1 MKRFLTPIAFLILA
15 IPAAGFASE
24 TVKSSSK
31 STSKTTAKSATK
43 AGKGQPSA
51 LIKTRE
57 QSMLARVTVYWAKG
71 GSGSDRFTR
80 QHKTATGIRLKSGH
94 CAVDPRR
101 IPYGSQVIFPDGRF
115 LAVDTGT
122 AVINRKAARLSGRT
136 KAERGAPVIDRFFET
151 KKQALA
157 WEKTHSPFMTVKVI
171 TPPSRKPGLPLERI
185 VAETETYPR
194 AIAVAKTSTGT
205 KYPKATLVAKKES
218 SAELATR

>member
-1 MKRFLTPIAFLILA
+1 MKRFLTPTAFLILA
-15 IPAAGFASE
+15 IPAAAFASE
-24 TVKSSSK
+24 TVRSPSK
-31 STSKTTAKSATK
+31 STSKSTAKAATK

-122 AVINRKAARLSGRT
+122 AVINRKAARLCG
-136 KAERGAPVIDRFFET
+136 
-151 KKQALA
+151 
-157 WEKTHSPFMTVKVI
+157 
-171 TPPSRKPGLPLERI
+171 
-185 VAETETYPR
+185 
-194 AIAVAKTSTGT
+194 
-205 KYPKATLVAKKES
+205 
-218 SAELATR
+218 